1 MMSRISYNQPLK
13 TSPWFTLN
21 FLTTTD
27 YKVSIMEKEKKE
39 LLKQQIE
46 KLNEVLLALDAN
58 FDIENEISDEYSFLS
73 IAKQQLEAFAES

>member
-1 MMSRISYNQPLK
+1 
-13 TSPWFTLN
+13 
-21 FLTTTD
+21 
-27 YKVSIMEKEKKE
+27 MEKEKKE

-58 FDIENEISDEYSFLS
+58 FDIENERADEYSFLS

>member
-1 MMSRISYNQPLK
+1 
-13 TSPWFTLN
+13 
-21 FLTTTD
+21 
-27 YKVSIMEKEKKE
+27 MEKEKKE